1 MKRTFQPNK
10 RKRKKTHGFLVRMR
24 TKGGQHIIKNLHL
37 YKKGRRYRAKYFNL
51 VYISS
56 DLSFS
61 RMAVVISKKVGNA
74 VKRNKF
80 KRQMRSLFRR
90 NKDLLESSFDI
101 LIIAKKEIIDA
112 SWRKLQEDYF
122 AAIRSIGQNR

>member
-1 MKRTFQPNK
+1 MNETLGPQERIRNK
-10 RKRKKTHGFLVRMR
+10 NEF
-24 TKGGQHIIKNLHL
+24 LHL
-37 YKKGRRYRAKYFNL
+37 YKKGSRYKAKYFNL
-51 VYISS
+51 IYISS
-56 DLSFS
+56 DLGFS

-90 NKDLLESSFDI
+90 NKGLLESSFDI
-101 LIIAKKEIIDA
+101 LIIAKKEIIEA
-112 SWRKLQEDYF
+112 SWRMLQEDYV